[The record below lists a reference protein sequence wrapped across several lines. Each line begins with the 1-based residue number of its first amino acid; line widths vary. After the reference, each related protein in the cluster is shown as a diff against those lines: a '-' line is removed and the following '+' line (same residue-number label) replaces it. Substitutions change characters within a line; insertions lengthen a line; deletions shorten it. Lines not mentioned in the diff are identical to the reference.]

1 MDRPVRRFAV
11 FLSALLLIAACSSGV
26 QHTTRLLNNRLQD
39 RLAPDIASGTATL
52 QPLPGGAQITLLG
65 NLQFPDDAPAL
76 NDQQRDVRS
85 SVVEGMLDPALM
97 QVQVAD
103 TSALP
108 LDQRNARVRNVVQ
121 YFAAYGLAPS
131 LLPVP
136 PEQASPSGA
145 AAAGLTITIGI
156 QCPGRHDGPGY
167 GDGKSKP
174 VCD

>member
-1 MDRPVRRFAV
+1 MYSSVRRSAA
-11 FLSALLLIAACSSGV
+11 FLGPVLMIAACSSGPA
-26 QHTTRLLNNRLQD
+26 HTTRLLNNRLQD
-39 RLAPDIASGTATL
+39 RLAPDIAAGNANL
-52 QPLPGGAQITLLG
+52 QPLPQGALITLLG
-65 NLQFPDDAPAL
+65 TSQFPNDVRAL
-76 NDQQRDVRS
+76 DDQQRDVRS
-85 SVVEGMLDPALM
+85 SVIEGMLDPTLM

-108 LDQRNARVRNVVQ
+108 QDQRDARVRNIVQ
-121 YFAAYGLAPS
+121 YFTAYGLAPS

-136 PEQASPSGA
+136 PEQAASAGA
-145 AAAGLTITIGI
+145 ATAGLTITIGI